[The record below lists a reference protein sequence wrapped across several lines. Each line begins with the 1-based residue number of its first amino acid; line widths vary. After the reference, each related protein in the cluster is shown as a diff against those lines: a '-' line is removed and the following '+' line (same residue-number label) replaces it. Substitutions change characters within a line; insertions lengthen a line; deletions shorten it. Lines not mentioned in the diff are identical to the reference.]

1 MEEKELKQAL
11 EALKD
16 TPDRLNLVYALVDS
30 NFNKTDAL
38 KKIDRSKSWLYA
50 IPTDEIDYLIGLA
63 REYNLATKMR
73 ALEIIN
79 AAVPHAAEVQVKLL
93 DARDDRVKQAAASQ
107 VLDRGVGKV
116 AAPVELSGKDGEG
129 LKIIVEYANSQ
140 TDTPTIP

>member
-1 MEEKELKQAL
+1 MDEKELKQAL

-16 TPDRLNLVYALVDS
+16 TPDRLNLVYGLVDC

-50 IPTDEIDYLIGLA
+50 IPPDELEYIIGLA
-63 REYNLATKMR
+63 KEYNLATKMR
-73 ALEIIN
+73 ALDIIS

-93 DARDDRVKQAAASQ
+93 DARDDRVKQTAASQ

-116 AAPVELSGKDGEG
+116 TDNVDVTSGGEKIKGYIGINPDDWDKDES
-129 LKIIVEYANSQ
+129 K
-140 TDTPTIP
+140 